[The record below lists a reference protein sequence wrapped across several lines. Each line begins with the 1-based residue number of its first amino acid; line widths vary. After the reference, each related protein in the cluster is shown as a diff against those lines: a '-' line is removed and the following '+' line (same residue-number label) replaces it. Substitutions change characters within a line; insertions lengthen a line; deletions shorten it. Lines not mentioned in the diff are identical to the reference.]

1 MDELTDIDPNYN
13 YQFVLKPE
21 YLDRLIQAKQ
31 RCLKTRYW
39 KLVCTPTAQ
48 GSRHFA
54 LFQIATDPHGETDIA
69 TARPEVLAPLQ
80 AALERW
86 MDQKIES
93 SIAEIFPS
101 GEPQ

>member
-1 MDELTDIDPNYN
+1 MDECTWIDENYN
-13 YQFVLKPE
+13 YQFVLKSK
-21 YLDRLIQAKQ
+21 YLGRLIEAKQ
-31 RCLKTRYW
+31 RCLRTQNW

-69 TARPEVLAPLQ
+69 TARPEVLGPLQ

-86 MDQKIES
+86 MDHKTES
-93 SIAEIFPS
+93 SIAEIFPG
-101 GEPQ
+101 GEPR